1 MALHIFAIII
11 WQLLVLFI
19 VIALQK
25 AINTKDAKVE
35 VNIIRLC
42 LCITTATCQT
52 VFIYLLIRF
61 QQPVKMKTKR
71 SSRNKNRDS
80 KQRMLL
86 DTYEETLKQNDETLH
101 GSTYKEQGIVTLLTG
116 KNLQPAIVE
125 S

>member
-25 AINTKDAKVE
+25 AINSHSAKVE

-80 KQRMLL
+80 KQQMLL
-86 DTYEETLKQNDETLH
+86 TTSSEDTLRKTDEAMH
-101 GSTYKEQGIVTLLTG
+101 ESNYKEQGIVTLLAR
-116 KNLQPAIVE
+116 KNL
-125 S
+125 